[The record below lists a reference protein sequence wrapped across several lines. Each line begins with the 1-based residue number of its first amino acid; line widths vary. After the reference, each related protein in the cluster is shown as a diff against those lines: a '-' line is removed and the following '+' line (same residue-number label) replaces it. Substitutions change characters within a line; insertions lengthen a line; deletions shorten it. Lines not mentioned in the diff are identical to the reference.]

1 MVQAK
6 RELHFWLLCEIKR
19 QEMEKNLLAAF
30 RLMPR
35 ISPAYQRWL
44 LLDPGIGDLSR
55 GKERNG

>member
-1 MVQAK
+1 
-6 RELHFWLLCEIKR
+6 
-19 QEMEKNLLAAF
+19 MEKNLLAAV

-35 ISPAYQRWL
+35 ISPVYQRWL